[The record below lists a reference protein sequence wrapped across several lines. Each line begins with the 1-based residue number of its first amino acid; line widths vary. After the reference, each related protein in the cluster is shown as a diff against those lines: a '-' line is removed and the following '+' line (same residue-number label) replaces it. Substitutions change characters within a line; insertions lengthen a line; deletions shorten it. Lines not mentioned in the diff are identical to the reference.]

1 MVTGEGD
8 NLAVILD
15 GLPSFAA
22 DLVHQAK
29 AGVTVMDVGEAL
41 QQFMGGLLRRV
52 ELSGVDE
59 IENTVGCGG
68 QLA

>member
-1 MVTGEGD
+1 MRANGRSLE
-8 NLAVILD
+8 
-15 GLPSFAA
+15 
-22 DLVHQAK
+22 QC
-29 AGVTVMDVGEAL
+29 
-41 QQFMGGLLRRV
+41 MGGLLCRV